1 MRLSITAA
9 ACLVAV
15 SIAIADNA
23 HAAIR
28 KPTHIAADGLGSALQ
43 ALAKERGFQ
52 VVYESREV
60 NSHRT
65 QGASG
70 DLTTEEALT
79 QLLSGTGLTYRYQG
93 ENGITILPVEGG
105 SSLDAK
111 VASTT
116 GEESKH
122 EASGEGKA
130 GRSFWDRFRLAQVDQ
145 AEAGGGES
153 AVKQA
158 TDKSASTRQTQRDEP
173 VALEEITVT
182 ATKRTEALSKVP
194 ISISAFNR
202 DALEASGVKNVVD
215 LAALTPGVEFDNSSG
230 FGPGTLTNIAIRGIN
245 SSVGTSTTGIYID
258 DTPVQSRITALS
270 YFGNPMPLMFDV
282 ERVEVDRG
290 PQGTLF
296 GAGAEGG
303 ALRFISPDPGLSSYS
318 GFARTELAT
327 TRYGAPS
334 YEAGGAAGGPIVADK
349 LGFRGSA
356 WFRRD
361 GGYVDHVSP
370 VDGAT
375 VESNSNWTESYAV
388 RGALGARFGDSVK
401 ATLSVYDQSIHNNDS
416 SAWFEYLSNPDSGD
430 FTNGRLLRQPST
442 DKLFLP
448 ALKVEADLGVA
459 SLTSV
464 TSYVNRRGTLLDD
477 NTSFSAATFGGLLSY
492 GSPRGPEYPTSYDQ
506 AVPTN
511 LISTLNQITQEVR
524 LASTDATARLRWT
537 VGLYYSNTRQFDGE
551 QVHTPWI
558 NVNFFGVP
566 PDTAFLNT
574 SLASKDKQYAAF
586 GQVDYGILD
595 KLTMTVGLRVARTE
609 AGFTE
614 AQAGLIASPEFPFAR
629 GEQKETPVTPR
640 VGFRYELDD
649 DNMVYVSAGKGYRVG
664 GGNLPIPLAS
674 PTNPVGCPLDR
685 EPGSYQSDSVWSY
698 EAGAKNRLFQGR
710 LRLDTSVFR
719 TDWSNIQQ
727 QIFFPSCGFGYTAN
741 TGHARV
747 NGFDIGLTAA
757 PVDVLTLGLALAY
770 TDAFF
775 TRDVVIN
782 GAPLASRGDV
792 IGNPPGVAAPWSA
805 TASAKYEVPL
815 SGEYRAYVRAED
827 IFHSRNNG
835 PFSSTNPESTAYSPD
850 IPPNPSTNVVNVRMG
865 LTGTQLEVSLFV
877 NNVMDRNP
885 SLTRYHDT
893 PFTTLF
899 TDLTLRPRTAG
910 ITASYRF

>member
-1 MRLSITAA
+1 
-9 ACLVAV
+9 
-15 SIAIADNA
+15 
-23 HAAIR
+23 
-28 KPTHIAADGLGSALQ
+28 
-43 ALAKERGFQ
+43 
-52 VVYESREV
+52 
-60 NSHRT
+60 
-65 QGASG
+65 
-70 DLTTEEALT
+70 
-79 QLLSGTGLTYRYQG
+79 
-93 ENGITILPVEGG
+93 
-105 SSLDAK
+105 
-111 VASTT
+111 
-116 GEESKH
+116 
-122 EASGEGKA
+122 
-130 GRSFWDRFRLAQVDQ
+130 
-145 AEAGGGES
+145 
-153 AVKQA
+153 
-158 TDKSASTRQTQRDEP
+158 
-173 VALEEITVT
+173 
-182 ATKRTEALSKVP
+182 
-194 ISISAFNR
+194 
-202 DALEASGVKNVVD
+202 
-215 LAALTPGVEFDNSSG
+215 
-230 FGPGTLTNIAIRGIN
+230 
-245 SSVGTSTTGIYID
+245 
-258 DTPVQSRITALS
+258 
-270 YFGNPMPLMFDV
+270 
-282 ERVEVDRG
+282 
-290 PQGTLF
+290 
-296 GAGAEGG
+296 
-303 ALRFISPDPGLSSYS
+303 
-318 GFARTELAT
+318 
-327 TRYGAPS
+327 
-334 YEAGGAAGGPIVADK
+334 
-349 LGFRGSA
+349 
-356 WFRRD
+356 
-361 GGYVDHVSP
+361 
-370 VDGAT
+370 
-375 VESNSNWTESYAV
+375 
-388 RGALGARFGDSVK
+388 
-401 ATLSVYDQSIHNNDS
+401 
-416 SAWFEYLSNPDSGD
+416 
-430 FTNGRLLRQPST
+430 
-442 DKLFLP
+442 
-448 ALKVEADLGVA
+448 
-459 SLTSV
+459 
-464 TSYVNRRGTLLDD
+464 
-477 NTSFSAATFGGLLSY
+477 
-492 GSPRGPEYPTSYDQ
+492 
-506 AVPTN
+506 
-511 LISTLNQITQEVR
+511 
-524 LASTDATARLRWT
+524 
-537 VGLYYSNTRQFDGE
+537 
-551 QVHTPWI
+551 
-558 NVNFFGVP
+558 
-566 PDTAFLNT
+566 
-574 SLASKDKQYAAF
+574 
-586 GQVDYGILD
+586 
-595 KLTMTVGLRVARTE
+595 MTVGLRVARTE

-664 GGNLPIPLAS
+664 GGNLPIPLTS

-877 NNVMDRNP
+877 NNVMDRHP